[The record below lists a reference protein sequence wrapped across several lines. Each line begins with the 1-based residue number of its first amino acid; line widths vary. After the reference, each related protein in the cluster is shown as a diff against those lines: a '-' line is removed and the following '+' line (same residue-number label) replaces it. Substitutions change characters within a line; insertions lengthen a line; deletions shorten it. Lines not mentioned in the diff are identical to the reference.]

1 MLDFCISL
9 TAETFRWEHHRRGAD
24 GAFAGDESANR
35 RNLKVV
41 SICVSL
47 GWPR

>member
-9 TAETFRWEHHRRGAD
+9 TAETFRWERHRRGAD